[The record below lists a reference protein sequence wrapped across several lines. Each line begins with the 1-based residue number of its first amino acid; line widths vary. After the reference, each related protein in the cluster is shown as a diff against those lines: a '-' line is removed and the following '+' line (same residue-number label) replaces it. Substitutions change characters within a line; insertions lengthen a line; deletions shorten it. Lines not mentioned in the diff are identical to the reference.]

1 MSQPFG
7 EVGEDEQAATA
18 MRAAADTR
26 RVIERRSV
34 I

>member
-7 EVGEDEQAATA
+7 LVGEDEHAAA
-18 MRAAADTR
+18 AIRAAAETN

-34 I
+34 M